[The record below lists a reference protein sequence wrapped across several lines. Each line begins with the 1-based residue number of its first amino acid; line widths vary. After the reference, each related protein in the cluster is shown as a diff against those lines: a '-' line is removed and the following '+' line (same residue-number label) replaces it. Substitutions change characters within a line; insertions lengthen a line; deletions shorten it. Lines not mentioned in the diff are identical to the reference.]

1 MLSIEMIKSISDEFI
16 TKLNDPE
23 FSEHLIENDLED
35 NIDDFFETISLT
47 LIEFN
52 QKQKE
57 KIYE

>member
-16 TKLNDPE
+16 TKLSDPE

-57 KIYE
+57 KIHE